1 MNILITGVCG
11 FVGSSVAKS
20 LLAHDPSLTIY
31 GVDNL
36 IRPGSE
42 TNRAL
47 LGLMAR
53 HPGRMQYLPKGAT
66 MARVT
71 QSECDLIAG
80 HLNNRPRKR
89 HGYKTPNQC
98 FLQT

>member
-1 MNILITGVCG
+1 MSRCVKAWSNPKLSTRHLDCWSKGCG
-11 FVGSSVAKS
+11 EF
-20 LLAHDPSLTIY
+20 
-31 GVDNL
+31 
-36 IRPGSE
+36 IR
-42 TNRAL
+42 
-47 LGLMAR
+47 
-53 HPGRMQYLPKGAT
+53 QYLPKGAT

-71 QSECDLIAG
+71 QSECDLIAE